1 MDVFSGIT
9 GGDNL
14 FIVHY
19 LLSALLVFAVLLVLV
34 FVLGRVAGIWAGEEG
49 LEFIRRLRKKLK
61 VPFVLL
67 SLFLALVVP
76 LSFFDH
82 QIRHAE
88 AVSHLI
94 SVMVIVFVCWILIQT
109 VHLIKYFLLRKFD
122 LEEEDNLQARKIYTQ
137 FRVLENI
144 VVFLIVLVGVSLVLM
159 SFDGIRK
166 IGVSLIASA
175 GVAGIIIGFAAQRAI
190 GTILAGIQIAIS
202 QPIRLDDV
210 VIVENEWGR
219 IEEINLTYV
228 VVAIWDKRRLVL
240 PTTYFI
246 ETPFQNWTRTTAE
259 ILGTVFIYAD
269 YTLPVDAV
277 REELDRILEGN
288 TLWDGK
294 VKVVQVTD
302 ATDRTVEIRAL
313 VSAPD
318 SGTAW
323 NLRVQVREK
332 LLAFL
337 QEKYPQCLPKA
348 RVLLDPEGKSPEP
361 VSGGSTS

>member
-1 MDVFSGIT
+1 MDYIENFSGTNIF
-9 GGDNL
+9 L
-14 FIVHY
+14 ISYIVSVI
-19 LLSALLVFAVLLVLV
+19 LT
-34 FVLGRVAGIWAGEEG
+34 FVLIMILVVVINKTMNRWLKEENY
-49 LEFIRRLRKKLK
+49 EFFQKLRSKIKL
-61 VPFVLL
+61 PFVLL
-67 SLFLALVVP
+67 MIFLSLVIPV
-76 LSFFDH
+76 SFFDH
-82 QIRHAE
+82 QIRPLE
-88 AVSHLI
+88 SLGTVM
-94 SVMVIVFVCWILIQT
+94 SVMVIIFISWMLIQA
-109 VHLIKYFLLRKFD
+109 VYFIKHFVLGKFD
-122 LEEEDNLQARKIYTQ
+122 IDDPDNLSARKIYTQ

-144 VVFLIVLVGVSLVLM
+144 ILFLIVIVALSLILM
-159 SFDGIRK
+159 SFDSIRR

-190 GTILAGIQIAIS
+190 GTILAGIQIALS

-246 ETPFQNWTRTTAE
+246 EQPFQNWTRSTSE
-259 ILGTVFIYAD
+259 ILGSVFIYAD
-269 YTLPVDAV
+269 YTLPVDSV
-277 REELDRILEGN
+277 RDELDRILVGN
-288 TLWDGK
+288 PLWDGK

-302 ATDRTVEIRAL
+302 ATERTVEIRAL
-313 VSAPD
+313 VSAVD

-337 QEKYPQCLPKA
+337 QKNYPECLPKA
-348 RVLLDPEGKSPEP
+348 RLEM
-361 VSGGSTS
+361 SGGDKGMSGTRKAVKS

>member
-1 MDVFSGIT
+1 MDALISGIT
-9 GGDNL
+9 GENL
-14 FIVHY
+14 FIVQY
-19 LLSALLVFAVLLVLV
+19 LLGVLVVFAVLLVLV
-34 FVLGRVAGIWAGEEG
+34 FVLGRVAGMWAGEES
-49 LEFIRRLRKKLK
+49 LEFVRRLRKKLK

-67 SLFLALVVP
+67 SVFLSLVVP

-82 QIRHAE
+82 QLRHTGAI
-88 AVSHLI
+88 SHLT
-94 SVMVIVFVCWILIQT
+94 SVMVIVFVCWILIQS
-109 VHLIKYFLLRKFD
+109 VHLVKFFLLRRFD
-122 LEEEDNLQARKIYTQ
+122 LEKKDNLQARKIYTQ

-144 VVFLIVLVGVSLVLM
+144 VIFLIVLVGVSLVLM
-159 SFDGIRK
+159 SFDSIRK

-288 TLWDGK
+288 PLWDGK
-294 VKVVQVTD
+294 VKVVQVTN
-302 ATDRTVEIRAL
+302 ATERTVEIRAL
-313 VSAPD
+313 VSAVD

-323 NLRVQVREK
+323 DLRVQVREK

-348 RVLLDPEGKSPEP
+348 RVLLDPEKADDNAA
-361 VSGGSTS
+361 SGAGV

>member
-1 MDVFSGIT
+1 MGDFIQGIFE
-9 GGDNL
+9 GEFL
-14 FIVHY
+14 FVAYI
-19 LLSALLVFAVLLVLV
+19 LSTILVFAILIAILLIVNRVIGSWEKKEGNELLGKLRKRIRLPVFLLVV
-34 FVLGRVAGIWAGEEG
+34 F
-49 LEFIRRLRKKLK
+49 
-61 VPFVLL
+61 L
-67 SLFLALVVP
+67 SLVIPV
-76 LSFFDH
+76 SFFD
-82 QIRHAE
+82 QKLRYADTLGS
-88 AVSHLI
+88 VF
-94 SVMVIVFVCWILIQT
+94 SVMVIIFISWILIQS
-109 VHLIKYFLLRKFD
+109 VHLVKHFVLGKFEID
-122 LEEEDNLQARKIYTQ
+122 EKDNLKARKVYTQ

-144 VVFLIVLVGVSLVLM
+144 IVFLIVVIALSLILM

-190 GTILAGIQIAIS
+190 GTILAGIQIALS

-246 ETPFQNWTRTTAE
+246 EKPFQNWTRTTAE

-277 REELDRILEGN
+277 RKELDKILEN
-288 TLWDGK
+288 TEHWDGK

-302 ATDRTVEIRAL
+302 ATEKTVEIRVL
-313 VSAPD
+313 VSAAD
-318 SGTAW
+318 SPSAW
-323 NLRVQVREK
+323 DLRVYVREK

-337 QEKYPQCLPKA
+337 QENYPQCLPRT
-348 RVLLDPEGKSPEP
+348 RVILDPDKK
-361 VSGGSTS
+361 

>member
-1 MDVFSGIT
+1 MIEQFGNLSEKDTQFIT
-9 GGDNL
+9 WLAGV
-14 FIVHY
+14 II
-19 LLSALLVFAVLLVLV
+19 LLVVLSVIVLIVNRALKRWFSEEESELVNKLRSRLRLPVVLLIL
-34 FVLGRVAGIWAGEEG
+34 F
-49 LEFIRRLRKKLK
+49 
-61 VPFVLL
+61 L
-67 SLFLALVVP
+67 SLVLPA
-76 LSFFDH
+76 SFFELEGSPLDPLRT
-82 QIRHAE
+82 IM
-88 AVSHLI
+88 
-94 SVMVIVFVCWILIQT
+94 SVMVIVFVSWILIQS
-109 VHLIKYFLLRKFD
+109 VHLIKYIVLRKFD
-122 LEEEDNLQARKIYTQ
+122 VSQKDNLQARKVFTQ

-144 VVFLIVLVGVSLVLM
+144 IVFLIVVVAVSLILM
-159 SFDGIRK
+159 SFDSIRR

-175 GVAGIIIGFAAQRAI
+175 GVAGIIIGFAAQKAI
-190 GTILAGIQIAIS
+190 GTILAGIQIALS

-240 PTTYFI
+240 PSTYFI
-246 ETPFQNWTRTTAE
+246 ETPFQNWTRNSAE

-288 TLWDGK
+288 SLWDGK

-302 ATDRTVEIRAL
+302 ATERTIEIRLL

-323 NLRVQVREK
+323 DLRVHLREK
-332 LLAFL
+332 MLAFL
-337 QEKYPQCLPKA
+337 QKNYPNCLPRA
-348 RVLLDPEGKSPEP
+348 RLSIENDQGSP
-361 VSGGSTS
+361 GRTDK

>member
-1 MDVFSGIT
+1 MGDFIQGIFE
-9 GGDNL
+9 GEFL
-14 FIVHY
+14 FVAYI
-19 LLSALLVFAVLLVLV
+19 LSTILVFAILIAILLIVNRVIGSWEKKEGNELLGKLRKRIRLPVFLLVV
-34 FVLGRVAGIWAGEEG
+34 F
-49 LEFIRRLRKKLK
+49 
-61 VPFVLL
+61 L
-67 SLFLALVVP
+67 SLVIPV
-76 LSFFDH
+76 SFFD
-82 QIRHAE
+82 QKLRYADTLGS
-88 AVSHLI
+88 VF
-94 SVMVIVFVCWILIQT
+94 SVMVIIFISWILIQS
-109 VHLIKYFLLRKFD
+109 VHLVKHFVLGKFEID
-122 LEEEDNLQARKIYTQ
+122 EKDNLKARKVYTQ

-144 VVFLIVLVGVSLVLM
+144 IVFLIVVIALSLILM

-190 GTILAGIQIAIS
+190 GTILAGIQIALS

-246 ETPFQNWTRTTAE
+246 EKPFQNWTRTTAE

-277 REELDRILEGN
+277 RKELDKILENAGH
-288 TLWDGK
+288 WDGK

-302 ATDRTVEIRAL
+302 ATERTVEIRVL
-313 VSAPD
+313 VSAAD
-318 SGTAW
+318 SPSAW
-323 NLRVQVREK
+323 DLRVYVREK

-337 QEKYPQCLPKA
+337 QREYPQCLPRT
-348 RVLLDPEGKSPEP
+348 RVILDPDKK
-361 VSGGSTS
+361 

>member
-1 MDVFSGIT
+1 MIDFFTTIFRGEYVIIT
-9 GGDNL
+9 
-14 FIVHY
+14 Y
-19 LLSALLVFAVLLVLV
+19 LLAVLLIFAVSVIMLIV
-34 FVLGRVAGIWAGEEG
+34 ISKIAGAWAGQEAR
-49 LEFIRRLRKKLK
+49 EFVSRLRVKLRLP
-61 VPFVLL
+61 VIL
-67 SLFLALVVP
+67 LALFVSLVIP
-76 LSFFDH
+76 ISFFDH
-82 QIRHAE
+82 QIRHTGYI
-88 AVSHLI
+88 SHLI
-94 SVMVIVFVCWILIQT
+94 SVMVIIFVSCILIQS
-109 VHLIKYFLLRKFD
+109 VHLIKFFILRKFD
-122 LEEEDNLQARKIYTQ
+122 IQDKDNLQARKVFTQ

-144 VVFLIVLVGVSLVLM
+144 VIFLIVLVGVSLVLM
-159 SFDGIRK
+159 SFEGIRK

-190 GTILAGIQIAIS
+190 GTILAGIQIALS

-246 ETPFQNWTRTTAE
+246 EKPFQNWTRTDAD

-277 REELDRILEGN
+277 RKELDRILEGN
-288 TLWDGK
+288 PLWDGK

-302 ATDRTVEIRAL
+302 ATERTVELRAL
-313 VSAPD
+313 VSAAD
-318 SGTAW
+318 SPSAW
-323 NLRVQVREK
+323 DLRVYVRER

-337 QEKYPQCLPKA
+337 QEKYPHCLPRA
-348 RVLLDPEGKSPEP
+348 RVSLDPGRLGKDPAT
-361 VSGGSTS
+361 G

>member
-1 MDVFSGIT
+1 MSEYFNSIIEGNIELLT
-9 GGDNL
+9 
-14 FIVHY
+14 Y
-19 LLSALLVFAVLLVLV
+19 LLSTIGVFLVLILIMV
-34 FVLGRVAGIWAGEEG
+34 FVNRQLKNWLKDESFELVRN
-49 LEFIRRLRKKLK
+49 LRRKLRLP
-61 VPFVLL
+61 VILLLIFL
-67 SLFLALVVP
+67 SLVIPASYFDQEVSPLGP
-76 LSFFDH
+76 LSN
-82 QIRHAE
+82 
-88 AVSHLI
+88 VM
-94 SVMVIVFVCWILIQT
+94 SVMVIIFVSWILIQS
-109 VHLIKYFLLRKFD
+109 VHLLKHFVLRKFD
-122 LEEEDNLQARKIYTQ
+122 IDDKDNLKARKVYTQ

-144 VVFLIVLVGVSLVLM
+144 IVFLIVVVALSLILM

-190 GTILAGIQIAIS
+190 GTILAGIQIAMS

-246 ETPFQNWTRTTAE
+246 ETPFQNWTRSTAE

-277 REELDRILEGN
+277 RKEMDRILEGN
-288 TLWDGK
+288 PLWDGK

-302 ATDRTVEIRAL
+302 ATERSIEIRLL

-318 SGTAW
+318 SSTAW
-323 NLRVQVREK
+323 DLRVHLREK
-332 LLAFL
+332 MLAFL
-337 QEKYPQCLPKA
+337 QKEYPQCLPKA
-348 RVLLDPEGKSPEP
+348 RLQIDRDAGEVQKS
-361 VSGGSTS
+361 